1 MALRHHSTTEEV
13 LMNSLHRFLVIA
25 LFVAVCAPAI
35 ELTADEEKP
44 VRLIWF
50 PRFSPDG
57 KWLISAHGGWD
68 QNEGGEARVWDVETG
83 KTKFVIP
90 SERGVRTVGWSPKG
104 KFFAVGNYGGVVRLY
119 DAETGK
125 PTGEL
130 RLPGSAEVLQITP
143 DDKRLVTAHGDGSV
157 RVSELASRKEV
168 YAWNQVHRGGIW
180 GMRLSPDG
188 KSLATAG
195 KDGFVRLLDMAGFK
209 VVHEFKHPGET
220 NGVAFTNDNKFL
232 FTGCSDSM
240 IRVFDISNGDE
251 LRKLEGHE
259 GGSITDFALSPDGKL
274 LASAGIDQTVRLWDL
289 ADFENPA
296 LRATLSGH
304 TGLVFGVAISPK
316 GKWLASAGWDE
327 RIILRDLV
335 THDEQWSWS
344 R

>member
-1 MALRHHSTTEEV
+1 
-13 LMNSLHRFLVIA
+13 MNNLNRFLLIV
-25 LFVAVCAPAI
+25 LFVVVCAPDVA
-35 ELTADEEKP
+35 LTAEEDKP

-90 SERGVRTVGWSPKG
+90 SERGVRAVGWSAKG

-119 DAETGK
+119 DTESGK

-143 DDKRLVTAHGDGSV
+143 DEKRLITAHGDGSV
-157 RVSELASRKEV
+157 RVTELASKKEA
-168 YAWNQVHRGGIW
+168 YAWKQVHRGGIW
-180 GMRLSPDG
+180 GMRLSPNG
-188 KSLATAG
+188 KTLATAG
-195 KDGFVRLLDMAGFK
+195 KDGFVRVFDIQDFK
-209 VVHEFKHPGET
+209 KVHEFKHPGET
-220 NGVAFTNDNKFL
+220 NGVAFTHDSKFL
-232 FTGCSDSM
+232 FTGCADSV
-240 IRVFDISNGDE
+240 IRIFDVSQGEEI
-251 LRKLEGHE
+251 RQFAGHE
-259 GGSITDFALSPDGKL
+259 GGSITDLALSPDGKL
-274 LASAGIDQTVRLWDL
+274 LASAGIDQSVRLWDL
-289 ADFENPA
+289 ADFEKPA
-296 LRATLSGH
+296 LKAKLDGH

-316 GKWLASAGWDE
+316 GKWLASAGWDD

-335 THDEQWSWS
+335 TQDEQWSWS